1 MFSLIICT
9 YNPDPVKFNRV
20 LNSIESQLMPSDE
33 WEWIIV
39 DNASSISVSSLIP
52 DHLKNRIII
61 IRENEAGL
69 TPARLCGIN
78 AAKNE
83 WLVFIDDDNVLRSD
97 YLLSAKQEI
106 NKNNRLG
113 ALGGRLVPEY
123 EVKPSQEV
131 TNHLFMLAIRTPEVD
146 IWGKDYTWDITPFGA
161 GMVIR
166 RSVAVYYAALLKED
180 VLRRSLDRKGSS
192 LMSSGD
198 IDMVHTAVDLGWEIG
213 VFTSL
218 ELIHIIPATRIN
230 KKYLINMM
238 RYNALSNHLLFY
250 IRFKRIPKQKPIWR
264 RIKQHLRL
272 WKNGDWFE
280 SKMLQAQNWGTRSA
294 IERIKAMSTEL

>member
-1 MFSLIICT
+1 M
-9 YNPDPVKFNRV
+9 
-20 LNSIESQLMPSDE
+20 QLLPSDE
-33 WEWIIV
+33 WEWIII

-52 DHLKNRIII
+52 NHLKNRIVI

-123 EVKPSQEV
+123 EVEPSKDV
-131 TNHLFMLAIRTPEVD
+131 LHHLFMLAIRTPDEDV
-146 IWGKDYTWDITPFGA
+146 WGDDYKWDITPFGA

-166 RSVAVYYAALLKED
+166 RSVAMYYAGLLKED
-180 VLRRSLDRKGSS
+180 ALRKGLDRKGSS

-198 IDMVHTAVDLGWEIG
+198 IDMAHTAVDLGWEIG

-218 ELIHIIPATRIN
+218 ELIHIIPAARIN

-250 IRFKRIPKQKPIWR
+250 IRFKRIPKQIPVWR
-264 RIKQHLRL
+264 RIKQHIRF
-272 WKNGDWFE
+272 WKNGRWFE
-280 SKMLQAQNWGTRSA
+280 SKMLHARDWGTRTA
-294 IERIKAMSTEL
+294 IERIKTLSTEMK